1 MWTTTEQQQTFNL
14 YTIMEYNELNRALA
28 DLDKS
33 MHTLEET
40 YIENDGEVTELTEQM
55 EQEILMIQE
64 LLSTDGIDML
74 GGWLKAK
81 EDRKKSLKAEKDYIT
96 RQMAAIDE
104 TIEFI
109 KLKINQVMVA
119 TGKDKIKGDR
129 GYTFATTISIKTEV
143 DKDVLKALYADKVEE
158 AIRAA
163 HVPAYVG
170 VTLTASS
177 TKAADLGVVEGDEE
191 IFVTTEKPTIR
202 FTKPRAGKEA

>member
-1 MWTTTEQQQTFNL
+1 MDYKEMNQV
-14 YTIMEYNELNRALA
+14 LA
-28 DLDKS
+28 DLDQA
-33 MHTLEET
+33 MVTLEET
-40 YIENDGEVTELTEQM
+40 YIENEGEVTEETEQM
-55 EQEILMIQE
+55 EAQISGLKE
-64 LLSTDGIDML
+64 LLTGEGIDLL

-96 RQMAAIDE
+96 RQMSAIDE

-109 KLKINQVMVA
+109 KTKVNQILVA
-119 TGKDKIKGDR
+119 TGQEKVKGAR
-129 GYTFATTISIKTEV
+129 GYSFAATISSKTEV

-177 TKAADLGVVEGDEE
+177 TKAKEDGVQDGDEE
-191 IFVTTEKPTIR
+191 IFVTTEKPSVR
-202 FTKPRAGKEA
+202 FTKPRASKEA

>member
-1 MWTTTEQQQTFNL
+1 MDYKEMNQVLANL
-14 YTIMEYNELNRALA
+14 DQA
-28 DLDKS
+28 
-33 MHTLEET
+33 MHTLEDL
-40 YIENDGEVTELTEQM
+40 YIEGEGEITEETEQM
-55 EQEILMIQE
+55 EADISGLQE
-64 LLSTDGIDML
+64 LLSTEGIDLL

-81 EDRKKSLKAEKDYIT
+81 EDKKKSLKAEKDYIT
-96 RQMAAIDE
+96 RQMSAIDE

-109 KLKINQVMVA
+109 KGKINQLLVA
-119 TGKDKIKGDR
+119 TGQEKIKGAR
-129 GYTFATTISIKTEV
+129 GYSFAATISTKTEV

-202 FTKPRAGKEA
+202 FTKPRASKEA

>member
-1 MWTTTEQQQTFNL
+1 MNNKEINSL
-14 YTIMEYNELNRALA
+14 IESLNA
-28 DLDKS
+28 S
-33 MHTLEET
+33 MCAFEN
-40 YIENDGEVTELTEQM
+40 YMVENDGVCDEASDQM
-55 EQEILMIQE
+55 EEQIGILKE
-64 LLSTDGIDML
+64 LLTTEGIDSL
-74 GGWLKAK
+74 GRWLKAK

-109 KLKINQVMVA
+109 KGKINQVMVA

-129 GYTFATTISIKTEV
+129 GYSFATTISIKTEV